1 MRGISTLNEIRST
14 FSTSTLCYWTMDDGV
29 VRTSASQLDL
39 RGFAA
44 LDLDRL
50 SLETC
55 PNLPSIF
62 RLRPFWANVRV
73 VAPGHDLVVAEGRG
87 GDRRWWEAGEHRDA
101 TFEAAADQLRHAL
114 RTAVERRLCPGERL
128 GADLSGGMDSTS
140 LAYLVEAVGGEVAHF
155 HAGTA
160 DAQNQDSRYARRA
173 AAELR
178 GEFVEL
184 PSFTSTL
191 DAFATAA
198 RNGERTGRGVSGPP
212 AWRANMPHLEMLFE
226 QERARDIRTHINGL
240 GGDEL
245 FALQPAIMSSLVQS
259 GAVAVGL
266 RSAARLARAQR
277 WPVLRTLAAVC
288 STRTLGDELV
298 ARVHADASPHADAF
312 GWAPGFGVS
321 RFASAQTRARVEAQ
335 IRGQATAGIEPHF
348 PDRARHQMAESVMF
362 QGEIV
367 RQVNEAF
374 ADEGVHWEA
383 PFLDDEILRLMF
395 GLSSSIAIGQ
405 RHSKPLLAA
414 SMKGLAPEWIFSRED
429 KGEYSAD
436 LFSAFASRIGGLKSL
451 FRESFLVD
459 QGLLNP
465 DAILTALEM
474 PVLKTHDLFEIEQ
487 LATLELWAREME
499 GE

>member
-1 MRGISTLNEIRST
+1 ME
-14 FSTSTLCYWTMDDGV
+14 DGV

-39 RGFAA
+39 RGPAP
-44 LDLDRL
+44 LDPDRL

-55 PNLPSIF
+55 PNLPSVF

-73 VAPGHDLVVAEGRG
+73 VAPGHDLVEAEGCV
-87 GDRRWWEAGEHRDA
+87 GDRRWWQAGEHQDA
-101 TFEAAADQLRHAL
+101 TFEEAAGRLRHAL
-114 RTAVERRLCPGERL
+114 RTAVERRLGPGGLL

-140 LAYLVEAVGGEVAHF
+140 LAYLAEAVGGQVAHF

-160 DAQNQDSRYARRA
+160 DAQNQDSHFARRA

-178 GEFVEL
+178 GEFMEL

-191 DAFATAA
+191 DAFATTT
-198 RNGERTGRGVSGPP
+198 RNGERSGRSVSGPP
-212 AWRANMPHLEMLFE
+212 AWRANMPHLQMLFE

-245 FALQPAIMSSLVQS
+245 FALQPAVMSSLVQS

-288 STRTLGDELV
+288 STRTLGAELV
-298 ARVHADASPHADAF
+298 ARVHAHAGPHADAF

-335 IRGQATAGIEPHF
+335 IRGQASVGIEPHF
-348 PDRARHQMAESVMF
+348 PDKARHQMAESVMF
-362 QGEIV
+362 QGEVV

-374 ADEGVHWEA
+374 ADEGVRWEA

-395 GLSSSIAIGQ
+395 GLSSSISVGQ

-414 SMKGLAPEWIFSRED
+414 SMKGLAPDWIFSRED

-436 LFSAFASRIGGLKSL
+436 LFTAFASRIDGLKSM
-451 FRESFLVD
+451 FRESFLIDLDV
-459 QGLLNP
+459 LNP
-465 DAILTALEM
+465 DAILNALEM
-474 PVLKTHDLFEIEQ
+474 PMLKTQDLFEIEQ
-487 LATLELWAREME
+487 LATLELWVREVE
-499 GE
+499 GA